1 MKTLSNRQDF
11 DSIRSRI
18 ESLTADD
25 QRLWGSMTVGGMVC
39 HLSDAFKVAAGE
51 KPTAKSWFGVIPG
64 PVMKWMALRAP
75 VKWPP
80 GVKTIP
86 EVEQGVG
93 GTPPAE
99 FATDLSILLD
109 SLETFMAHSGKWP
122 RHAIF
127 GAMTA
132 SDWMRWGFLHA
143 DHHLRQF
150 GR

>member
-11 DSIRSRI
+11 NAIRSRI

-51 KPTAKSWFGVIPG
+51 KPTAKARFGVIPG

-75 VKWPP
+75 V
-80 GVKTIP
+80 
-86 EVEQGVG
+86 
-93 GTPPAE
+93 
-99 FATDLSILLD
+99 
-109 SLETFMAHSGKWP
+109 KWP